1 MCLHCKGCREV
12 ARLFGEVEDLRQ
24 IMESMKRMVIGQGLE
39 EKGGVRGDRVARV
52 DEAEEKEKCEEVVTP
67 DRRHFDRGKPEWKG
81 DSGTKFIRR

>member
-1 MCLHCKGCREV
+1 
-12 ARLFGEVEDLRQ
+12 
-24 IMESMKRMVIGQGLE
+24 MESMKRMVIGQGLE

-52 DEAEEKEKCEEVVTP
+52 DEAEEKEKCEEVVTT